1 VAVTAYVMEGDRE
14 RLLAQGLGDYQS
26 KPYGLE
32 RLRALM
38 RRWLEQSPAG

>member
-1 VAVTAYVMEGDRE
+1 MAVTANAMEGDRE

-26 KPYGLE
+26 KPYGL
-32 RLRALM
+32 RALM